1 MSLHFDTIWPSLP
14 FILAGVGVTIKFT
27 FMSLLCGLP
36 LGILLALAKISHQKW
51 LKWVAE
57 VYTSVFRGT
66 PLLVQL
72 FIFYFATPQLTG
84 YALSTFE
91 AGVLTFS
98 LNSAA
103 YSSEIIRAGIQA
115 IDRGQW
121 DAAHVL
127 GLSYGQTLTTVILP
141 QAIRN
146 ILPALVNEIVDLLKE
161 SALISTLGEAD
172 LLRRSQ
178 IVASEKYL
186 FFEPLLVAAAG
197 YYIMVMVVSLLA
209 KLLERKMHHA

>member
-1 MSLHFDTIWPSLP
+1 MTLHFDVIWPSFP
-14 FILAGVGVTIKFT
+14 FILEGVVVTLKFT

-36 LGILLALAKISHQKW
+36 LGVFLALAKISNPIFRGIAQ
-51 LKWVAE
+51 
-57 VYTSVFRGT
+57 VYTSIFRGT

-84 YALSTFE
+84 YAISTFE
-91 AGVLTFS
+91 AGVITFS

-115 IDRGQW
+115 IERGQW

-127 GLSYGQTLTTVILP
+127 GLSYRQTLITIILP
-141 QAIRN
+141 QAVRN

-186 FFEPLLVAAAG
+186 FFEPLLVAAVG
-197 YYIMVMVVSLLA
+197 YYVMVMVISFLA
-209 KLLERKMHHA
+209 KALERKLRHA

>member
-1 MSLHFDTIWPSLP
+1 MTLHFDAIWPSLP

-27 FMSLLCGLP
+27 LMSLMCGLP
-36 LGILLALAKISHQKW
+36 LGILLALAKISHQKSFRW
-51 LKWVAE
+51 TAE

-72 FIFYFATPQLTG
+72 FIIYFATPQLTG
-84 YALSTFE
+84 YAISTFE

-103 YSSEIIRAGIQA
+103 YGSEIIRAGIQA

-127 GLSYGQTLTTVILP
+127 GLSYATTLRTVILP
-141 QAIRN
+141 QAVRN

-178 IVASEKYL
+178 IVAAEKYL
-186 FFEPLLVAAAG
+186 FFEPLLVAAVG

-209 KLLERKMHHA
+209 KLLERKMRHA

>member
-1 MSLHFDTIWPSLP
+1 MTLHFDVIWPSLP
-14 FILAGVGVTIKFT
+14 FILEGVMVTLKFT
-27 FMSLLCGLP
+27 LMSLLCGLP
-36 LGILLALAKISHQKW
+36 LGVFLALAKISNPISRGIAQ
-51 LKWVAE
+51 
-57 VYTSVFRGT
+57 VYTSIFRGT

-84 YALSTFE
+84 YAISTFE
-91 AGVLTFS
+91 AGVITFS

-115 IDRGQW
+115 IERGQW

-127 GLSYGQTLTTVILP
+127 GLSYWQTLITIILP
-141 QAIRN
+141 QAVRN

-186 FFEPLLVAAAG
+186 FFEPLLVAAVG
-197 YYIMVMVVSLLA
+197 YYIMVMVISFLA
-209 KLLERKMHHA
+209 KALERKLRHA

>member
-1 MSLHFDTIWPSLP
+1 MTLHFDAIIPSLP

-27 FMSLLCGLP
+27 LVSLLCGLP
-36 LGILLALAKISHQKW
+36 LGILLALAKISHQTSLRW
-51 LKWVAE
+51 FAE
-57 VYTSVFRGT
+57 AYTSVFRGT

-127 GLSYGQTLTTVILP
+127 GLSYYQTLRTVILP
-141 QAIRN
+141 QSVRN

-186 FFEPLLVAAAG
+186 FFEPLLIAAVG
-197 YYIMVMVVSLLA
+197 YYIMVMVVSLGA
-209 KLLERKMHHA
+209 KLLERKMRHA

>member
-1 MSLHFDTIWPSLP
+1 MTLHFESIWPSLP
-14 FILAGVGVTIKFT
+14 FILAGLGVTVKFT
-27 FMSLLCGLP
+27 LASLLCGLP
-36 LGILLALAKISHQKW
+36 LGVLLALAKISRQP
-51 LKWVAE
+51 VARWIAAT
-57 VYTSVFRGT
+57 YTSVFRGT

-72 FIFYFATPQLTG
+72 FIFYFASPQLTG
-84 YALSTFE
+84 YNLSTFE
-91 AGVLTFS
+91 AGILTFS

-103 YSSEIIRAGIQA
+103 YTSEIIRAGIQA
-115 IDRGQW
+115 VDQGQW
-121 DAAHVL
+121 DAAYVL
-127 GLSYGQTLTTVILP
+127 GLPYPTTLMTIILP

-186 FFEPLLVAAAG
+186 FFEPLLIAAMG
-197 YYIMVMVVSLLA
+197 YYLMVMVVSFLA
-209 KLLERKMHHA
+209 KFLEWKLRHA

>member
-1 MSLHFDTIWPSLP
+1 MTLHFDAIWSSLP
-14 FILAGVGVTIKFT
+14 FILAGVGVTLKFT
-27 FMSLLCGLP
+27 LVSLACGLP
-36 LGILLALAKISHQKW
+36 LGILLALCKISSQALLRW
-51 LKWVAE
+51 IAE
-57 VYTSVFRGT
+57 AYTSVFRGT

-84 YALSTFE
+84 YAISTFE

-103 YSSEIIRAGIQA
+103 YSSEIIRAGIQG

-121 DAAHVL
+121 DAAYVL
-127 GLSYGQTLTTVILP
+127 GLPYSQTLRTIILP

-146 ILPALVNEIVDLLKE
+146 ILPALVNEIIDLLKE

-186 FFEPLLVAAAG
+186 FFEPLLIAAVG
-197 YYIMVMVVSLLA
+197 YYMMVMVISLLA
-209 KLLERKMHHA
+209 KILERKMRHA

>member
-1 MSLHFDTIWPSLP
+1 MTLHFDVIWPSLP
-14 FILAGVGVTIKFT
+14 FILEGVVVTLKFT

-36 LGILLALAKISHQKW
+36 LGILLALAKISNPIFRGFG
-51 LKWVAE
+51 E
-57 VYTSVFRGT
+57 IYTSIFRGT

-72 FIFYFATPQLTG
+72 FVFYFATPQLTG
-84 YALSTFE
+84 YTISTFE

-115 IDRGQW
+115 IERGQW
-121 DAAHVL
+121 DAAQVL
-127 GLSYGQTLTTVILP
+127 GLSYRQTLLTIILP
-141 QAIRN
+141 QAVRN

-186 FFEPLLVAAAG
+186 FFEPLLIAAVG
-197 YYIMVMVVSLLA
+197 YYIMVMVISLLA
-209 KLLERKMHHA
+209 KVIERKLRHA

>member
-1 MSLHFDTIWPSLP
+1 MSLHFDAIWPSLP
-14 FILAGVGVTIKFT
+14 FILTGIGVTLKFT
-27 FMSLLCGLP
+27 LVSLACGLP
-36 LGILLALAKISHQKW
+36 LGILLALFKISPKTF
-51 LKWVAE
+51 LRWVAE
-57 VYTSVFRGT
+57 AYTSVFRGT

-84 YALSTFE
+84 YAISTFE

-115 IDRGQW
+115 IDQGQW

-127 GLSYGQTLTTVILP
+127 GLSYSQTLRTIILP

-186 FFEPLLVAAAG
+186 FFEPLLIAAVG
-197 YYIMVMVVSLLA
+197 YYMMVMVISLLA
-209 KLLERKMHHA
+209 KILERKMRHA

>member
-1 MSLHFDTIWPSLP
+1 MTLNLEAIGPSLP
-14 FILAGVGVTIKFT
+14 FIIAGVGVTIKFT
-27 FMSLLCGLP
+27 LTSLMCGLP
-36 LGILLALAKISHQKW
+36 LGILLALAKVSQRKLFLW
-51 LKWVAE
+51 PAQA
-57 VYTSVFRGT
+57 YTSIFRGT

-72 FIFYFATPQLTG
+72 FIIYFGLPPLLGFSFSA
-84 YALSTFE
+84 FE
-91 AGVLTFS
+91 AGVITFS

-127 GLSYGQTLTTVILP
+127 GLSYWTTLSTIILP

-161 SALISTLGEAD
+161 SALVSTIGEAD

-186 FFEPLLVAAAG
+186 FFEPLLIAAVG
-197 YYIMVMVVSLLA
+197 YYIMVMVVSFIA
-209 KLLERKMHHA
+209 KVLERKLHHA

>member
-1 MSLHFDTIWPSLP
+1 LT
-14 FILAGVGVTIKFT
+14 
-27 FMSLLCGLP
+27 
-36 LGILLALAKISHQKW
+36 
-51 LKWVAE
+51 
-57 VYTSVFRGT
+57 VYA
-66 PLLVQL
+66 
-72 FIFYFATPQLTG
+72 I
-84 YALSTFE
+84 STFE
-91 AGVLTFS
+91 AGVITFS

-115 IDRGQW
+115 IERGQW

-127 GLSYGQTLTTVILP
+127 GLSYRQTLITIILP
-141 QAIRN
+141 QAVRN

-186 FFEPLLVAAAG
+186 FFEPLLVAAVG
-197 YYIMVMVVSLLA
+197 YYVMVMVISFLA
-209 KLLERKMHHA
+209 KALERKLRHA

>member
-1 MSLHFDTIWPSLP
+1 MTLHFDIIWPSLP
-14 FILAGVGVTIKFT
+14 FILEGVVVTIKFT
-27 FMSLLCGLP
+27 LMSLLCGLP
-36 LGILLALAKISHQKW
+36 LGVLLALAKISSPI
-51 LKWVAE
+51 LRSIAN
-57 VYTSVFRGT
+57 VYTSIFRGT

-84 YALSTFE
+84 YAISSFE
-91 AGVLTFS
+91 AGVITFS

-115 IDRGQW
+115 IEQGQW
-121 DAAHVL
+121 DAAYVL
-127 GLSYGQTLTTVILP
+127 GLSYRQTLLTIILP
-141 QAIRN
+141 QAVRN

-178 IVASEKYL
+178 IIASEKYL
-186 FFEPLLVAAAG
+186 FFEPLLVAAIG
-197 YYIMVMVVSLLA
+197 YYVMVMVISFLA
-209 KLLERKMHHA
+209 KALERKLHHA

>member
-1 MSLHFDTIWPSLP
+1 MTLHFDAIIPSLP

-27 FMSLLCGLP
+27 LVSLLCGLP
-36 LGILLALAKISHQKW
+36 LGILLALAKISRLTSLRW
-51 LKWVAE
+51 FAG

-127 GLSYGQTLTTVILP
+127 GLSYAQTLRTVILP
-141 QAIRN
+141 QSVRN

-186 FFEPLLVAAAG
+186 FFEPLLIAAVG
-197 YYIMVMVVSLLA
+197 YYIMVMVVSLGA
-209 KLLERKMHHA
+209 KLLERKMRHA

>member
-1 MSLHFDTIWPSLP
+1 MTLHFDVIWPYIP
-14 FILAGVGVTIKFT
+14 FILEGVVVTFNFT

-36 LGILLALAKISHQKW
+36 LGILLALAKISNPILRW
-51 LKWVAE
+51 FGE
-57 VYTSVFRGT
+57 IYTSVFRGT

-72 FIFYFATPQLTG
+72 FIFYFATPQITG
-84 YALSTFE
+84 YTISTFE

-115 IDRGQW
+115 IERGQW
-121 DAAHVL
+121 DAAKVL
-127 GLSYGQTLTTVILP
+127 GLSYSQTLLTIILP
-141 QAIRN
+141 QAVRN

-186 FFEPLLVAAAG
+186 FFEPLLIAAVG
-197 YYIMVMVVSLLA
+197 YYVMVMVISLLA
-209 KLLERKMHHA
+209 KVLERKLRHA

>member
-1 MSLHFDTIWPSLP
+1 MTLHFDVIWPSLP
-14 FILAGVGVTIKFT
+14 FILEGVVVTLKFT

-36 LGILLALAKISHQKW
+36 LGILLALAKISNPILRW
-51 LKWVAE
+51 FGE
-57 VYTSVFRGT
+57 IYTSVFRGT

-72 FIFYFATPQLTG
+72 FIFYFATPQITG
-84 YALSTFE
+84 YTISTFE

-115 IDRGQW
+115 IEPGQW
-121 DAAHVL
+121 DAAKVL
-127 GLSYGQTLTTVILP
+127 GLSYRQTLLTIILP
-141 QAIRN
+141 QAVRN

-186 FFEPLLVAAAG
+186 FFEPLLIAAVG
-197 YYIMVMVVSLLA
+197 YYVMVMVISLLA
-209 KLLERKMHHA
+209 KILERKLRHA

>member
-1 MSLHFDTIWPSLP
+1 MTLHFDAIWPSLP
-14 FILAGVGVTIKFT
+14 FILAGIGVTVKFT
-27 FMSLLCGLP
+27 LVSLLCGLP
-36 LGILLALAKISHQKW
+36 LGILLALFKISHQTA
-51 LKWVAE
+51 LRWVAE
-57 VYTSVFRGT
+57 AYTSVFRGT

-84 YALSTFE
+84 YAISTFE

-115 IDRGQW
+115 IDQGQW
-121 DAAHVL
+121 DAARVL
-127 GLSYGQTLTTVILP
+127 GLPYRITLATIILP
-141 QAIRN
+141 QAVRN
-146 ILPALVNEIVDLLKE
+146 ILPALVNEIIDLLKE

-186 FFEPLLVAAAG
+186 FFEPLFIAAIG
-197 YYIMVMVVSLLA
+197 YYAMIMVISLFA
-209 KLLERKMHHA
+209 KVLERKMRHA

>member
-1 MSLHFDTIWPSLP
+1 MNLHFDTIWPSLP
-14 FILAGVGVTIKFT
+14 FILAGIGVTIKFT
-27 FMSLLCGLP
+27 VISLLAGLP
-36 LGILLALAKISHQKW
+36 IGILLALAKISPKAL
-51 LKWVAE
+51 LKIVAQA
-57 VYTSVFRGT
+57 YTSIFRGT

-72 FIFYFATPQLTG
+72 FIIYFAIPQLTG
-84 YALSTFE
+84 YALSAFE

-115 IDRGQW
+115 IDQGQW
-121 DAAHVL
+121 DAARVL
-127 GLSYGQTLTTVILP
+127 GLSYGQTLRTVILP
-141 QAIRN
+141 QAIKN
-146 ILPALVNEIVDLLKE
+146 ILPALINEIVDLLKE

-186 FFEPLLVAAAG
+186 FFEPLLIAAVG
-197 YYIMVMVVSLLA
+197 YYVMVMVVSFLA
-209 KLLERKMHHA
+209 KHLERKMHYA

>member
-1 MSLHFDTIWPSLP
+1 MTLHFDVIWPSLP
-14 FILAGVGVTIKFT
+14 FILEGVVVTLKFT

-36 LGILLALAKISHQKW
+36 LGILLALAKISNPILRW
-51 LKWVAE
+51 FGE
-57 VYTSVFRGT
+57 IYTSVFRGT

-72 FIFYFATPQLTG
+72 FIFYFATPQITG
-84 YALSTFE
+84 YTISTFE

-115 IDRGQW
+115 IERGQW
-121 DAAHVL
+121 DAAKVL
-127 GLSYGQTLTTVILP
+127 GLSYRQTLLTIILP
-141 QAIRN
+141 QAVRN

-186 FFEPLLVAAAG
+186 FFEPLLIAAVG
-197 YYIMVMVVSLLA
+197 YYVMVMMISLLA
-209 KLLERKMHHA
+209 KALERKLRHA

>member
-1 MSLHFDTIWPSLP
+1 MTLHFDIIWPSLP
-14 FILAGVGVTIKFT
+14 FILEGAVVTIKFT
-27 FMSLLCGLP
+27 LISLLCGLP
-36 LGILLALAKISHQKW
+36 LGVLLAFAKISNPI
-51 LKWVAE
+51 LRRVAN
-57 VYTSVFRGT
+57 VYTSIFRGT

-84 YALSTFE
+84 YAISTFE
-91 AGVLTFS
+91 AGVITFS

-115 IDRGQW
+115 IEQGQW

-127 GLSYGQTLTTVILP
+127 GLSYQQTLLTIILP
-141 QAIRN
+141 QALRN

-186 FFEPLLVAAAG
+186 FFEPLLVAAIG
-197 YYIMVMVVSLLA
+197 YYVMVMVISFLA
-209 KLLERKMHHA
+209 KILERKLHHA

>member
-1 MSLHFDTIWPSLP
+1 MTLHFETIWPSLP
-14 FILAGVGVTIKFT
+14 FIIAGLGVTLKFT
-27 FMSLLCGLP
+27 CVSLLGGLP
-36 LGILLALAKISHQKW
+36 LGILLALAKISHQAVLRW
-51 LKWVAE
+51 LAQ
-57 VYTSVFRGT
+57 VYTSIFRGT

-84 YALSTFE
+84 YAISTFE

-98 LNSAA
+98 LNSTA

-127 GLSYGQTLTTVILP
+127 GLSYWQTLKSIILP
-141 QAIRN
+141 QAVRN

-178 IVASEKYL
+178 IVASEKFL
-186 FFEPLLVAAAG
+186 FFEPLLIAAVG
-197 YYIMVMVVSLLA
+197 YYSVIMAISILA
-209 KLLERKMHHA
+209 KVLERKLKHA